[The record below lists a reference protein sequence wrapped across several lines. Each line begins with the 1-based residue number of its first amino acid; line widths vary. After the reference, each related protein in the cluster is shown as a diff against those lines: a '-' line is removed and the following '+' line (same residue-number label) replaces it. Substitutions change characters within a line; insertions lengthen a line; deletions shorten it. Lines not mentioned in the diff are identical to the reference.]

1 MMLSTSA
8 EGNKASGPRGADDG
22 QRKSDSTVL
31 FPAPNSGP
39 AQSAEASCGSGGTS
53 TPAPVAV
60 ESAPLLRLKSSCNQ
74 STTLVVP
81 TIHDCSPFRAQ
92 RSPARAALTVV

>member
-1 MMLSTSA
+1 MSPLS
-8 EGNKASGPRGADDG
+8 DDDS
-22 QRKSDSTVL
+22 QRKSDSTLL
-31 FPAPNSGP
+31 FPAPNNGP
-39 AQSAEASCGSGGTS
+39 ALSAEASCDSGGTS

-60 ESAPLLRLKSSCNQ
+60 ESVALLRLKSNFNQ

-92 RSPARAALTVV
+92 RSPARAALTVVCYVTVVTLNT

>member
-1 MMLSTSA
+1 MSPLSD
-8 EGNKASGPRGADDG
+8 DDG

-31 FPAPNSGP
+31 FPAPNGRP

-60 ESAPLLRLKSSCNQ
+60 ESAPLLRLKPSCNQ
-74 STTLVVP
+74 STTLVIP
-81 TIHDCSPFRAQ
+81 TIHDCSPLSGA
-92 RSPARAALTVV
+92 T

>member
-1 MMLSTSA
+1 MSPLSD
-8 EGNKASGPRGADDG
+8 DDG
-22 QRKSDSTVL
+22 QRKSDSTLL
-31 FPAPNSGP
+31 FPAPNGGP
-39 AQSAEASCGSGGTS
+39 ALSAEASCGSGETR

-81 TIHDCSPFRAQ
+81 TIHDCPPFRAQ
-92 RSPARAALTVV
+92 RSPARAALTVVCYVTVVTRNT